1 MGNNARALTAAAA
14 AVILALSAAAAE
26 EPKHS
31 PMKREAAEK
40 FLETIVA
47 ARAEVKTIAARFKHT
62 STSFLLAEPTVSKGY
77 LRVRKPDWIRRDIL
91 EPSRSALVLKASAG
105 AFCQPGQKPR
115 TFDLNETKGSD
126 VAGTILR
133 LLIGEKFDLTELE
146 KRFGV
151 KTFAVGDDL
160 MLELKPKEQA
170 LAEKLPVLRITFRP
184 KGIWPKRV
192 EWESRDG
199 DSFADEFGEPA
210 VDSELPDAVFSAQV
224 NWKEKLTPASADPE
238 AGDG

>member
-1 MGNNARALTAAAA
+1 MGNNARALTAAAV
-14 AVILALSAAAAE
+14 AVILALPAVAAE
-26 EPKHS
+26 EPKRS
-31 PMKREAAEK
+31 PMKREAAGK
-40 FLETIVA
+40 FLETVVA
-47 ARAEVKTIAARFKHT
+47 ARAEVKTIAAGFEHK
-62 STSFLLAEPTVSKGY
+62 SVSFLLAEPTVSKGY
-77 LRVRKPDWIRRDIL
+77 LRIRKPDWIRRDIL
-91 EPSRSALVLKASAG
+91 DPSRSALVLRASAG

-115 TFDLNETKGSD
+115 NFDLNETKGSD

-133 LLIGEKFDLTELE
+133 LLIGEKFDLAELE

-184 KGIWPKRV
+184 KSIWPKRV

-210 VDSELPDAVFSAQV
+210 VNRELPDAVFSAQV
-224 NWKEKLTPASADPE
+224 NWKEKLPSASADPE